1 MSGHGHGA
9 HGSEENKKVALLIS
23 VLALLL
29 AVAEILGQSAQT
41 KTLQSNIEASN
52 LWAFFQ
58 AKTIRKTV
66 AETAADEME
75 TMLGEDLT
83 PAQRKRMED
92 RVARWRSS
100 AQRFESE
107 PKLVEGKEKGEGRKE
122 LMQRALEA
130 ETARDRAGKKH
141 YRFELGTGSFQIAI
155 VLASAAVITG
165 MTMLLWCAG
174 GLGGLGI
181 LFLLSGMMA

>member
-1 MSGHGHGA
+1 MSGHGHGT
-9 HGSEENKKVALLIS
+9 HGEDNKKVALLIS

-29 AVAEILGQSAQT
+29 SVAEILGQSAQT

-75 TMLGEDLT
+75 TMLDDQLT
-83 PAQRKRMED
+83 PAARKRMEE
-92 RVARWRSS
+92 RIARWRSS

-107 PKLVEGKEKGEGRKE
+107 SKVVEGQEKGEGRKE
-122 LMQRALEA
+122 LMSRALAA
-130 ETARDRAGKKH
+130 EIVRDKAGKKH
-141 YRFELGTGSFQIAI
+141 HRFELGTGSFQIAI
-155 VLASAAVITG
+155 VMASAAVITG
-165 MTMLLWCAG
+165 IGAMLWVAG
-174 GLGGLGI
+174 GLGVLGF
-181 LFLLSGMMA
+181 LFLLGGVFA